1 MIRIAYVIDHLRMGG
16 AQRHLLQVMRRL
28 DREQYAPEIWTTSA
42 NRGELEADF
51 EALDVPVHSFEI
63 QSTLMSGKTLAACR
77 RVAAD
82 WRARDIHIVHGY
94 LFEGNLL
101 GTIAGKLAGCR
112 VLLIS
117 KRSLDLY
124 KRWDHR
130 IAAWWNNRAATK
142 VTVNAVAVR
151 DVVLQHERC
160 APGKIVN
167 IPNGVPLPDA
177 AQSGSAPDADDP
189 RGDGP
194 LVGMVGRLGWK
205 KGYEYALDAFAQLK
219 DRIPGLRVDIVG
231 EGDQRDKLEAKS
243 SELGLADTV
252 RFLGQQTDVP
262 RRMRGFDC
270 YVLSSVIE
278 GMPNALLEA
287 MALGRPVVTTAA
299 GGSAEVAIDG
309 ESGLVVPT
317 HDADALASA
326 IEQVLTNEIL
336 RERISRAAALR
347 VKNHF
352 SEQAMM
358 SALDTLYRTELAA
371 AGLKAE
377 PRPVEQS
384 RGAGPVSGEGVV
396 PQ

>member
-28 DREQYAPEIWTTSA
+28 DRERYSPEIWTTSA
-42 NRGELEADF
+42 QRGELAPEF

-63 QSTLMSGKTLAACR
+63 QSTLMSPKTLAACR
-77 RVAAD
+77 RVARD
-82 WRARDIHIVHGY
+82 WRARDIHIIHGY

-101 GTIAGKLAGCR
+101 GTIAGRMAKR
-112 VLLIS
+112 RILLIS
-117 KRSLDLY
+117 KRSLDVYTRLD
-124 KRWDHR
+124 RR
-130 IAAWWNNRAATK
+130 LAAWWNNRAATR
-142 VTVNAVAVR
+142 VTVNAIAVR
-151 DVVLQHERC
+151 DVVMEHESC
-160 APGKIVN
+160 PPSQIEH
-167 IPNGVPLPDA
+167 IPNGVPLPDLTTIPPLA
-177 AQSGSAPDADDP
+177 RETDP

-219 DRIPGLRVDIVG
+219 ERVPGLRVDIVG
-231 EGDQRDKLEAKS
+231 EGDQREKLQGLAKS
-243 SELGLADTV
+243 LGLDGTV
-252 RFLGQQTDVP
+252 RFLGQQTNVP
-262 RRMRGFDC
+262 SRMREFDC

-287 MALGRPVVTTAA
+287 MALGRPVVTTSA

-317 HDADALASA
+317 KDAEALASA

-336 RERISRAAALR
+336 RERISRAATER
-347 VKNHF
+347 VRNHF

-358 SALDTLYRTELAA
+358 KALDTLYRRELTA

-377 PRPVEQS
+377 AAPVEQS
-384 RGAGPVSGEGVV
+384 RGTAAGEGVV

>member
-1 MIRIAYVIDHLRMGG
+1 MIRVAYVIDHLRMGG

-42 NRGELEADF
+42 RRGELAPEF
-51 EALDVPVHSFEI
+51 EAENVPVRSFEI
-63 QSTLMSGKTLAACR
+63 QSTLMSPKTISACR
-77 RVAAD
+77 RVAEE
-82 WRARDIHIVHGY
+82 WRAREIHVVHGY

-101 GTIAGKLAGCR
+101 GTIAGRMADR
-112 VLLIS
+112 PVLLIS

-130 IAAWWNNRAATK
+130 VAAWWNNRAATK
-142 VTVNAVAVR
+142 VTVNAIAVR
-151 DVVLQHERC
+151 DVVLQHEGC
-160 APGKIVN
+160 PAAKLVH
-167 IPNGVPLPDA
+167 IPNGVPLPDPS
-177 AQSGSAPDADDP
+177 QIGSAAAEHDS
-189 RGDGP
+189 RGEGP
-194 LVGMVGRLGWK
+194 LIGMVGRLGWK
-205 KGYEYALDAFAQLK
+205 KGYEYALDAFAHLK

-231 EGDQRDKLEAKS
+231 EGDQREKLEARTRD
-243 SELGLADTV
+243 LGLSDTV

-299 GGSAEVAIDG
+299 GGSAEVAVDG
-309 ESGLVVPT
+309 QSGIVVPT
-317 HDADALASA
+317 HDAHALASA
-326 IEQVLTNEIL
+326 IENVLTNEIL
-336 RERISRAAALR
+336 RERISRAAAER
-347 VKNHF
+347 VQEHF
-352 SEQAMM
+352 SEHAMM

-377 PRPVEQS
+377 ASPAEQS
-384 RGAGPVSGEGVV
+384 NRAGSVTGEGVV